1 MKKRNI
7 SGGEAFE
14 ELLLWKIDTLSPS
27 NIEASQWDLSI
38 YDLKSSSRL
47 LKYEWIVSIKSN
59 GKTDFAGTDQTN
71 IEK

>member
-14 ELLLWKIDTLSPS
+14 ELLLWKIDTLSLS

-59 GKTDFAGTDQTN
+59 GKTYFAGTDQTN